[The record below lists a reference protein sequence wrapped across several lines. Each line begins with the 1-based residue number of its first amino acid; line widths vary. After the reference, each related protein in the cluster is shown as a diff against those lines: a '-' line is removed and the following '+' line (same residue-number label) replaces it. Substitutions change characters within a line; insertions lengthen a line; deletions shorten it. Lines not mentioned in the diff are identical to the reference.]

1 MKLASNLKTGQDFF
15 IWIRC
20 NPLKSPDSAKGIQGN
35 PRKTAWI
42 SLVLFGGLKA
52 ARPMASPRGKWA
64 RLKFATPGAGS
75 RFHPSGGRPRI
86 MLHPIILHHFD
97 RSPFSEKIRVVFG
110 HKGLSWRSVRIPPIM
125 PKPDLMPLT
134 GGYRRT
140 PVMQIGADVFCDT
153 AVIIREIE
161 RRFPSPTLFPPGAA
175 GAPWALGSWTDRAFF
190 ENTVN
195 LVFGALGSKVPQ
207 DFIDDRSKMR
217 GAKFDL
223 DKMRAAIPQMRDQ
236 MRAHLG
242 WIEAQLGDGR
252 KWLLEEFSL
261 ADASAYMNVWYARS
275 NLPAEEDRAI
285 AGLDKIFAGLKQVQ
299 AWESRMRAVGHGA
312 REEMS
317 AEEALA
323 IARKASPETVGENDP
338 DDPNGRKVGD
348 KVRVA
353 PDDYGKDEVGGEI
366 VSLSAQ
372 HIAIRRV
379 DERVGEIVVHFPRAG
394 FLVIPT

>member
-1 MKLASNLKTGQDFF
+1 MRGAAHVSITQAS
-15 IWIRC
+15 
-20 NPLKSPDSAKGIQGN
+20 
-35 PRKTAWI
+35 
-42 SLVLFGGLKA
+42 
-52 ARPMASPRGKWA
+52 
-64 RLKFATPGAGS
+64 GS
-75 RFHPSGGRPRI
+75 DRI
-86 MLHPIILHHFD
+86 MPYPIILHHFD

-110 HKGLSWRSVRIPPIM
+110 HKGVSWRSVRIPQIM

-153 AVIIREIE
+153 QIIIREIE

-175 GAPWALGSWTDRAFF
+175 GVPWALSSWTDRTLFQNA
-190 ENTVN
+190 VN
-195 LVFGALGSKVPQ
+195 LVFGTLGPKVPQ
-207 DFIDDRSKMR
+207 AFVEDRSQLR

-223 DKMRAAIPQMRDQ
+223 EKMRAALPQMRDQ
-236 MRAHLG
+236 LRAQLG
-242 WIEAQLGDGR
+242 WIEAQLSDGR
-252 KWLLEEFSL
+252 KWLLGEFSL
-261 ADASAYMNVWYARS
+261 ADVSAYMNVWYARS
-275 NLPAEEDRAI
+275 NLSAEEDQVI
-285 AGLDKIFAGLKQVQ
+285 AGLDKIFAGLSQVA
-299 AWESRMRAVGHGA
+299 AWESRVRGIGHGL

-317 AEEALA
+317 ADEALG
-323 IARKASPETVGENDP
+323 IAAKASPEAAAENDP

-348 KVRVA
+348 TVRVA
-353 PDDYGKDEVGGEI
+353 PDDYGRVEVGGEI

>member
-1 MKLASNLKTGQDFF
+1 M
-15 IWIRC
+15 
-20 NPLKSPDSAKGIQGN
+20 PY
-35 PRKTAWI
+35 
-42 SLVLFGGLKA
+42 
-52 ARPMASPRGKWA
+52 
-64 RLKFATPGAGS
+64 
-75 RFHPSGGRPRI
+75 
-86 MLHPIILHHFD
+86 PIILHHFD
-97 RSPFSEKIRVVFG
+97 RSPFSEKIRVAFG
-110 HKGLSWRSVRIPPIM
+110 HKGLSWRSVRIPQIM

-153 AVIIREIE
+153 QIIIREIE
-161 RRFPSPTLFPPGAA
+161 RRFAAPTLFPSG
-175 GAPWALGSWTDRAFF
+175 GRGVPWALGMWTDRTFF
-190 ENTVN
+190 QNAVN
-195 LVFGALGSKVPQ
+195 LVFGTLGPKVPQ
-207 DFIDDRSKMR
+207 EFIEDRSQLR

-236 MRAHLG
+236 LRAQFG

-252 KWLLEEFSL
+252 KWLLGEFSL
-261 ADASAYMNVWYARS
+261 ADVSAYMNVWYVRS
-275 NLPAEEDRAI
+275 NLSAEEDRAI
-285 AGLDKIFAGLKQVQ
+285 AGLDKIFAGLKQVA
-299 AWESRMRAVGHGA
+299 AWEGRMRAVGYGL

-323 IARKASPETVGENDP
+323 IAEKANPETQDENDP
-338 DDPNGRKVGD
+338 HDPNGRKVGD

-353 PDDYGKDEVGGEI
+353 PDDYGKVEVAGEI

-394 FLVIPT
+394 FLVLPG